1 MGFCLYFESNKMLG
15 KQLWKT
21 LVNNIDGEN
30 LDILFVFFRPL
41 S

>member
-1 MGFCLYFESNKMLG
+1 MGFCLDFESSNMLG